1 MSVKSVRKSWLV
13 QTGCEDTCK
22 FFTLKKNDF
31 MYVEVRLILDHL
43 KDGMMYKK
51 GHVEMSNE
59 CSDLIKNIDNI

>member
-1 MSVKSVRKSWLV
+1 
-13 QTGCEDTCK
+13 
-22 FFTLKKNDF
+22 

-51 GHVEMSNE
+51 GQVEMSNE

>member
-1 MSVKSVRKSWLV
+1 M
-13 QTGCEDTCK
+13 GCEDTCK